1 MVSKGIP
8 VYENLYM
15 TLALKRLIVLRKK
28 YKVRMSL
35 ITTSNILYEYK
46 TLLAEEF
53 KMNHKESTAEN
64 ITLVERQISQ

>member
-1 MVSKGIP
+1 
-8 VYENLYM
+8 
-15 TLALKRLIVLRKK
+15 
-28 YKVRMSL
+28 MSL